1 STLLRALELVAS
13 SFNKS
18 LGPFFNSIYLVLI
31 HSNFAFVAMAQLLL
45 DVLQK
50 TISQNHED
58 QKRALEF
65 LNEASTRDFTTF
77 VKELS
82 IILRTEEC
90 QPFARQAAGLQ
101 LKNVLYAKDEET
113 RAQHLNRWLTLPP
126 DVRAHVKLLVV
137 QTLGTEP
144 FRPSIAAQCVAAIAC
159 AELPSGHWPDVI
171 DALRS
176 SVTNPA
182 SSASLKESSLETLG
196 YICQDIDAS
205 VLEQQSNSILTAI
218 VHGMRKEE
226 SSTHVRL
233 AATNA
238 LLNSLEFTKKN
249 FGMEAERHIIM
260 QVVCEATQCTETLV
274 KVAALQCLVR
284 IMSLYYQYME
294 QYMGSALFAISLQ
307 AINSQVPEVAL
318 QGIEFW
324 SNVCEEEITLNLE
337 AEEAA
342 ENNRVPEQ
350 VSRHYAKG
358 AVSHIC
364 PLMLEILT
372 HQEEGDDDDDWTPS
386 KAAGVCIMLMAQCV
400 GDTILDSV
408 IPFLKHFSNTNWKYK
423 VGRCFFFDDFQEAAI
438 MAFGSIL
445 DGPDP
450 GKLMTLVEQAMPALI
465 DSMAE
470 KNVTIRDTAAWTIG
484 RVLEICPEVVNKDG
498 MLARLLPALSQG
510 LHQEPRVAANVC
522 WALVALV
529 KSAYD
534 MACGQGTD
542 SSGQPETYSLSPC
555 FEPMIS
561 ELIKTT
567 DRTDGN
573 QSNLRLA
580 AFETLMELIKNSPKD
595 CYPVVQSTTV
605 LMLKKLEQ
613 LLNMEATT
621 TSSSDKNQLMD
632 LQSLLCATLQSVL
645 RKMRPEDAVRIGEH
659 VMVGLVQ
666 IMNRT
671 CNNKGGGNVME
682 EALLAVSVLAETLN
696 NGFIAYVDAL
706 KPHLMRALANHE
718 EPQVCAAAVGLVTD
732 MCRAIEVNI
741 APALDDIMHT
751 LVQGLQSPR
760 LDKDVKVTILGCFG
774 DIALAIGEHFE
785 RYVHIVMSMLSEAS
799 SAAVV
804 TNPQDYD
811 QVDYVDKL
819 RENCITAYTGI
830 LQGMRPAGSDNDPEK
845 VSISM
850 ACNFMLRKQFFQKNQ
865 AKQSLSRFV
874 QPMCEMIAKC
884 CETHPVPPSDGLIAN
899 VAGLIGDLVVL
910 YGNEI
915 TPTLSN
921 DKVTALLGR
930 GRKSRASKTK
940 SVAVWATKEMR
951 KATAVR
957 IPAS

>member
-1 STLLRALELVAS
+1 
-13 SFNKS
+13 
-18 LGPFFNSIYLVLI
+18 
-31 HSNFAFVAMAQLLL
+31 MAQLLL
-45 DVLQK
+45 DILQK
-50 TISQNHED
+50 TISQNQED

-65 LNEASTRDFTTF
+65 LNEASARDFTTF

-82 IILRTEEC
+82 FILRSEEC

-101 LKNVLYAKDEET
+101 LKNILYAKDEVT
-113 RAQHLNRWLTLPP
+113 RAQHLNRWLALPV
-126 DVRAHVKLLVV
+126 DIRSHVKLLVV

-159 AELPSGHWPDVI
+159 AELPSGLWPDVI

-176 SVTNPA
+176 SVTNPS

-226 SSTHVRL
+226 PSTHVRL

-284 IMSLYYQYME
+284 IMSLYYQFME

-307 AINSQVPEVAL
+307 AMNSNVPEVAL

-358 AVSHIC
+358 AVPHIC
-364 PLMLEILT
+364 PLLLEILT

-408 IPFLKHFSNTNWKYK
+408 MPFLKHFSNTNWKYK
-423 VGRCFFFDDFQEAAI
+423 EAAI

-450 GKLMTLVEQAMPALI
+450 AKLMTLVEQAMPALI

-484 RVLEICPEVVNKDG
+484 RVLEICPEIVNKDG
-498 MLARLLPALSQG
+498 ILERLLPALSQG

-529 KSAYD
+529 KTTYD

-542 SSGQPETYSLSPC
+542 STGQPETYALSPC

-595 CYPVVQSTTV
+595 CYHVVQSTTV

-645 RKMRPEDAVRIGEH
+645 RKMRPEDAVLVGEH
-659 VMVGLVQ
+659 VMNGLVQ

-671 CNNKGGGNVME
+671 SNNKGGGNVME

-732 MCRAIEVNI
+732 MCRAIEVEI
-741 APALDDIMHT
+741 APALDDIMNT
-751 LVQGLQSPR
+751 LIHSLQSPK

-785 RYVHIVMSMLSEAS
+785 RYVHIVMSMLSDAS

-830 LQGMRPAGSDNDPEK
+830 LQGMRPAGSDSDPEK
-845 VSISM
+845 
-850 ACNFMLRKQFFQKNQ
+850 KNR
-865 AKQSLSRFV
+865 AKESLSRFV
-874 QPMCEMIAKC
+874 EPMCEMIGKC
-884 CETHPVPPSDGLIAN
+884 CETHPVAPSDALVAT

-910 YGNEI
+910 YGNQI
-915 TPTLSN
+915 APVFSN
-921 DKVTALLGR
+921 DKVVNALLGR
-930 GRKSRASKTK
+930 GRKSRTSKTK
-940 SVAVWATKEMR
+940 SVALWASKEMR
-951 KATAVR
+951 KAMAYP

>member
-1 STLLRALELVAS
+1 
-13 SFNKS
+13 
-18 LGPFFNSIYLVLI
+18 
-31 HSNFAFVAMAQLLL
+31 MAQLLL

-65 LNEASTRDFTTF
+65 LNEASARDFPAF

-82 IILRTEEC
+82 VILRSEEC

-101 LKNVLYAKDEET
+101 LKNVLYAKEEER
-113 RAQHLNRWLTLPP
+113 RAQYLNRWLALPA
-126 DVRAHVKLLVV
+126 DIRTQVKVLVV

-171 DALRS
+171 DALRT

-226 SSTHVRL
+226 PSFHVRL

-260 QVVCEATQCTETLV
+260 QVVCEATQCTDTHV

-307 AINSQVPEVAL
+307 AINSDVPEVAL

-324 SNVCEEEITLNLE
+324 SNVCEEEITLSME

-358 AVSHIC
+358 AVPHIC
-364 PLMLEILT
+364 PIMLEILT
-372 HQEEGDDDDDWTPS
+372 HQDENDDDDDWTPS

-400 GDTILDSV
+400 GDTILEPV
-408 IPFLKHFSNTNWKYK
+408 MPFLKHFSSTNWKYK
-423 VGRCFFFDDFQEAAI
+423 EAAI

-450 GKLMTLVEQAMPALI
+450 TKLMTLVEQAMPALI

-470 KNVTIRDTAAWTIG
+470 KNVTIRDTSAWTIG
-484 RVLEICPEVVNKDG
+484 RVLEICPEIVNKDG
-498 MLARLLPALSQG
+498 MLGRLLPALSQA

-529 KSAYD
+529 KAAYD
-534 MACGQGTD
+534 MACSQGTD
-542 SSGQPETYSLSPC
+542 SSGQPETYALSSC
-555 FEPMIS
+555 FEAMIS

-595 CYPVVQSTTV
+595 CYPVVQNTTV

-645 RKMRPEDAVRIGEH
+645 RKMRSEDAALVGEH
-659 VMVGLVQ
+659 VMNGLVQ

-671 CNNKGGGNVME
+671 SNNKGGGSVME
-682 EALLAVSVLAETLN
+682 EALLAVSVLAETLS
-696 NGFIAYVDAL
+696 NGFLPYVDAL
-706 KPHLMRALANHE
+706 KPHLMRALVNHE

-741 APALDDIMHT
+741 APALDDIMNT
-751 LVQGLQSPR
+751 LVQSLQSSR

-785 RYVHIVMSMLSEAS
+785 RYIQIVMSMLIEAS
-799 SAAVV
+799 TAAVV

-819 RENCITAYTGI
+819 RENCVTAYTGI
-830 LQGMRPAGSDNDPEK
+830 LQGMRPAGSENDPEK
-845 VSISM
+845 
-850 ACNFMLRKQFFQKNQ
+850 LNQ

-884 CETHPVPPSDGLIAN
+884 CETHPVPPSDGLVAT

-910 YGNEI
+910 YGNQI
-915 TPTLSN
+915 TPTLN
-921 DKVTALLGR
+921 NEKVSALLGR
-930 GRKSRASKTK
+930 GRKSRTSKTK
-940 SVAVWATKEMR
+940 SVAVWATREIR
-951 KATAVR
+951 KAMAVSV
-957 IPAS
+957 PATS

>member
-1 STLLRALELVAS
+1 LKC
-13 SFNKS
+13 SFLPSK
-18 LGPFFNSIYLVLI
+18 YLV
-31 HSNFAFVAMAQLLL
+31 SYKYLLT
-45 DVLQK
+45 DQD
-50 TISQNHED
+50 D

-65 LNEASTRDFTTF
+65 LNDASARDFPAF

-82 IILRTEEC
+82 VILREENC

-101 LKNVLYAKDEET
+101 LKNVLYAKEEET
-113 RAQHLNRWLTLPP
+113 RAQYLNRWLTLPA
-126 DVRAHVKLLVV
+126 DIRTHVKLLVV

-159 AELPSGHWPDVI
+159 AELPSGLWPDVI
-171 DALRS
+171 DALRT
-176 SVTNPA
+176 SVTNPG
-182 SSASLKESSLETLG
+182 STASLKESSLETLG

-226 SSTHVRL
+226 PSFHVRL

-260 QVVCEATQCTETLV
+260 QVVCEATQCTDTHV

-307 AINSQVPEVAL
+307 AINSEVPEVAL

-324 SNVCEEEITLNLE
+324 SNVCEEEITLSLE
-337 AEEAA
+337 AEENRFHDIMPKEGKFAD
-342 ENNRVPEQ
+342 EN
-350 VSRHYAKG
+350 
-358 AVSHIC
+358 
-364 PLMLEILT
+364 
-372 HQEEGDDDDDWTPS
+372 DDDDDWTPS

-400 GDTILDSV
+400 GDAILESV
-408 IPFLKHFSNTNWKYK
+408 MPFLKHFSSTDWKYK
-423 VGRCFFFDDFQEAAI
+423 EAAI

-450 GKLMTLVEQAMPALI
+450 AKLMTLVDQAMPALI

-484 RVLEICPEVVNKDG
+484 RVLEICPEIVNKDG
-498 MLARLLPALSQG
+498 MLARLLPTLSQG

-529 KSAYD
+529 KTAYD
-534 MACGQGTD
+534 IACGQGTD
-542 SSGQPETYSLSPC
+542 STGQPDTYALSPC
-555 FEPMIS
+555 FEAMVS

-595 CYPVVQSTTV
+595 CYPVVQNTTV

-645 RKMRPEDAVRIGEH
+645 RKMRPEDAALVGEH
-659 VMVGLVQ
+659 VMNGLVQ

-671 CNNKGGGNVME
+671 SNNKGGGSVME

-696 NGFIAYVDAL
+696 NGFIAYIDAL
-706 KPHLMRALANHE
+706 KPHLMRALANHDE
-718 EPQVCAAAVGLVTD
+718 TQVCAAAVGLVTD

-741 APALDDIMHT
+741 APALDDIMNT
-751 LVQGLQSPR
+751 LVQSLQSPR

-774 DIALAIGEHFE
+774 DIALAIGVHFE
-785 RYVHIVMSMLSEAS
+785 RYVHIVMSMLAEAS
-799 SAAVV
+799 SAAIV

-819 RENCITAYTGI
+819 RENCIMAYTGI
-830 LQGMRPAGSDNDPEK
+830 LQG
-845 VSISM
+845 I
-850 ACNFMLRKQFFQKNQ
+850 
-865 AKQSLSRFV
+865 
-874 QPMCEMIAKC
+874 C
-884 CETHPVPPSDGLIAN
+884 CETQPVAPSDGLVAS

-910 YGNEI
+910 YGSQI
-915 TPTLSN
+915 TPELSN
-921 DKVTALLGR
+921 EKVTLLDR
-930 GRKSRASKTK
+930 GRKSRTSKTK
-940 SVAVWATKEMR
+940 SVAIWARKEMQ
-951 KATAVR
+951 KAMNAVT
-957 IPAS
+957 PAP

>member
-1 STLLRALELVAS
+1 MKC
-13 SFNKS
+13 SFLPSK
-18 LGPFFNSIYLVLI
+18 YLV
-31 HSNFAFVAMAQLLL
+31 SYKYLLT
-45 DVLQK
+45 DQD
-50 TISQNHED
+50 D

-65 LNEASTRDFTTF
+65 LNDASARDFPAF

-82 IILRTEEC
+82 VILREENC

-101 LKNVLYAKDEET
+101 LKNVLYAKEEET
-113 RAQHLNRWLTLPP
+113 RAQYLNRWLTLPA
-126 DVRAHVKLLVV
+126 DIRTHVKLLVV

-159 AELPSGHWPDVI
+159 AELPSGLWPDVI
-171 DALRS
+171 DALRT
-176 SVTNPA
+176 SVTNPG
-182 SSASLKESSLETLG
+182 STASLKESSLETLG

-226 SSTHVRL
+226 PSFHVRL

-260 QVVCEATQCTETLV
+260 QVVCEATQCTDTHV

-307 AINSQVPEVAL
+307 AINSEVPEVAL

-324 SNVCEEEITLNLE
+324 SNVCEEEITLSLE
-337 AEEAA
+337 AEENRFHDIMPKEGKFAD
-342 ENNRVPEQ
+342 EN
-350 VSRHYAKG
+350 
-358 AVSHIC
+358 
-364 PLMLEILT
+364 
-372 HQEEGDDDDDWTPS
+372 DDDDDWTPS

-400 GDTILDSV
+400 GDAILESV
-408 IPFLKHFSNTNWKYK
+408 MPFLKHFSSTDWKYK
-423 VGRCFFFDDFQEAAI
+423 EAAI

-450 GKLMTLVEQAMPALI
+450 AKLMTLVDQAMPALI

-484 RVLEICPEVVNKDG
+484 RVLEICPEIVNKDG
-498 MLARLLPALSQG
+498 MLARLLPTLSQG

-529 KSAYD
+529 KTAYD
-534 MACGQGTD
+534 IACGQGTD
-542 SSGQPETYSLSPC
+542 STGQPDTYALSPC
-555 FEPMIS
+555 FEAMVS

-595 CYPVVQSTTV
+595 CYPVVQNTTV

-645 RKMRPEDAVRIGEH
+645 RKMRPEDAALVGEH
-659 VMVGLVQ
+659 VMNGLVQ

-671 CNNKGGGNVME
+671 SNNKGGGSVME

-696 NGFIAYVDAL
+696 NGFIAYIDAL
-706 KPHLMRALANHE
+706 KPHLMRALANHDE
-718 EPQVCAAAVGLVTD
+718 TQVCAAAVGLVTD

-741 APALDDIMHT
+741 APALDDIMNT
-751 LVQGLQSPR
+751 LVQSLQSPR

-774 DIALAIGEHFE
+774 DIALAIGVHFE
-785 RYVHIVMSMLSEAS
+785 RYVHIVMSMLAEAS
-799 SAAVV
+799 SAAIV

-819 RENCITAYTGI
+819 RENCIMAYTGI
-830 LQGMRPAGSDNDPEK
+830 LQG
-845 VSISM
+845 I
-850 ACNFMLRKQFFQKNQ
+850 
-865 AKQSLSRFV
+865 
-874 QPMCEMIAKC
+874 C
-884 CETHPVPPSDGLIAN
+884 CETQPVAPSDGLVAS

-910 YGNEI
+910 YGSQI
-915 TPTLSN
+915 TPELSN
-921 DKVTALLGR
+921 EKVTLLDR
-930 GRKSRASKTK
+930 GRKSRTSKTK
-940 SVAVWATKEMR
+940 SVAIWARKEMQ
-951 KATAVR
+951 KAMNAVT
-957 IPAS
+957 PAP

>member
-1 STLLRALELVAS
+1 
-13 SFNKS
+13 
-18 LGPFFNSIYLVLI
+18 
-31 HSNFAFVAMAQLLL
+31 MAQLLL

-50 TISQNHED
+50 TISQNQED

-65 LNEASTRDFTTF
+65 LNEASTRDFPAF
-77 VKELS
+77 VKELTV
-82 IILRTEEC
+82 ILRSEEC

-101 LKNVLYAKDEET
+101 LKNVLYAKEEER
-113 RAQHLNRWLTLPP
+113 RAQYLNRWLALPA
-126 DVRAHVKLLVV
+126 DIRAQVKILVV

-171 DALRS
+171 DALRT

-205 VLEQQSNSILTAI
+205 ISVTYECSPSRSFKVLEQQSNSILTAI

-226 SSTHVRL
+226 PSVHVRL

-249 FGMEAERHIIM
+249 FGME
-260 QVVCEATQCTETLV
+260 
-274 KVAALQCLVR
+274 
-284 IMSLYYQYME
+284 
-294 QYMGSALFAISLQ
+294 ISLQ
-307 AINSQVPEVAL
+307 AINSDVPEVAL

-324 SNVCEEEITLNLE
+324 SNVCEEEITLSLE

-358 AVSHIC
+358 AVPHIC
-364 PLMLEILT
+364 PIMLEILT
-372 HQEEGDDDDDWTPS
+372 HQGSFLLDYSCRFYSIIYMSLDENDDDDDWTPS

-400 GDTILDSV
+400 GDTILDPV
-408 IPFLKHFSNTNWKYK
+408 MPFLKHFSSTNWKYK
-423 VGRCFFFDDFQEAAI
+423 EAAI

-450 GKLMTLVEQAMPALI
+450 AKLMTLVEQAMPALI
-465 DSMAE
+465 ESMAE

-498 MLARLLPALSQG
+498 MLARLLPALSQA
-510 LHQEPRVAANVC
+510 LNQEPRVAANVC

-529 KSAYD
+529 KAAYD
-534 MACGQGTD
+534 MACSQGTD
-542 SSGQPETYSLSPC
+542 SSGQPETYALSPC
-555 FEPMIS
+555 FEAMIS

-595 CYPVVQSTTV
+595 CYPVVQNTTV

-645 RKMRPEDAVRIGEH
+645 RKMRSEDAALVGEH
-659 VMVGLVQ
+659 VMNGLVQ

-671 CNNKGGGNVME
+671 SNNKGGGSVME
-682 EALLAVSVLAETLN
+682 EALLAVSVLAETLS
-696 NGFIAYVDAL
+696 NGFLPYVDAL
-706 KPHLMRALANHE
+706 KPHLMRALVNHE

-741 APALDDIMHT
+741 APALDDIMNT
-751 LVQGLQSPR
+751 LVQSLQSPR

-785 RYVHIVMSMLSEAS
+785 RYIQIVMSMLIEAS
-799 SAAVV
+799 TAAVV
-804 TNPQDYD
+804 TNP
-811 QVDYVDKL
+811 L
-819 RENCITAYTGI
+819 
-830 LQGMRPAGSDNDPEK
+830 
-845 VSISM
+845 
-850 ACNFMLRKQFFQKNQ
+850 NQ

-884 CETHPVPPSDGLIAN
+884 CETHPVPPSDGLVAT

-910 YGNEI
+910 YGSQI
-915 TPTLSN
+915 IPTLN
-921 DKVTALLGR
+921 NEKVSALLGR
-930 GRKSRASKTK
+930 GQKSRTSKTK

-951 KATAVR
+951 KAMATPIATT
-957 IPAS
+957 S

>member
-1 STLLRALELVAS
+1 
-13 SFNKS
+13 
-18 LGPFFNSIYLVLI
+18 
-31 HSNFAFVAMAQLLL
+31 MAQLLL

-50 TISQNHED
+50 TISQNQDD

-65 LNEASTRDFTTF
+65 LNDASARDFPAF

-82 IILRTEEC
+82 VILREENC

-101 LKNVLYAKDEET
+101 LKNVLYAKEEET
-113 RAQHLNRWLTLPP
+113 RAQYLNRWLTLPA
-126 DVRAHVKLLVV
+126 DIRTHVKLLVV

-159 AELPSGHWPDVI
+159 AELPSGLWPDVI
-171 DALRS
+171 DALRT
-176 SVTNPA
+176 SVTNPG
-182 SSASLKESSLETLG
+182 STASLKESSLETLG

-226 SSTHVRL
+226 PSFHVRL

-260 QVVCEATQCTETLV
+260 QVVCEATQCTDTHV

-307 AINSQVPEVAL
+307 AINSEVPEVAL

-324 SNVCEEEITLNLE
+324 SNVCEEEITLSLE

-372 HQEEGDDDDDWTPS
+372 HQDENDDDDDWTPS

-400 GDTILDSV
+400 GDAILESV
-408 IPFLKHFSNTNWKYK
+408 MPFLKHFSSTDWKYK
-423 VGRCFFFDDFQEAAI
+423 EAAI

-450 GKLMTLVEQAMPALI
+450 AKLMTLVDQAMPALI

-484 RVLEICPEVVNKDG
+484 RVLEICPEIVNKDG
-498 MLARLLPALSQG
+498 MLARLLPTLSQG

-529 KSAYD
+529 KTAYD
-534 MACGQGTD
+534 IACGQGTD
-542 SSGQPETYSLSPC
+542 STGQPDTYALSPC
-555 FEPMIS
+555 FEAMVS

-595 CYPVVQSTTV
+595 CYPVVQNTTV

-645 RKMRPEDAVRIGEH
+645 RKMRPEDAALVGEH
-659 VMVGLVQ
+659 VMNGLVQ

-671 CNNKGGGNVME
+671 SNNKGGGSVME

-696 NGFIAYVDAL
+696 NGFIAYIDAL
-706 KPHLMRALANHE
+706 KPHLMRALANHDE
-718 EPQVCAAAVGLVTD
+718 TQVCAAAVGLVTD

-741 APALDDIMHT
+741 APALDDIMNT
-751 LVQGLQSPR
+751 LVQSLQSPR

-774 DIALAIGEHFE
+774 DIALAIGVHFE
-785 RYVHIVMSMLSEAS
+785 RYVHIVMSMLAEAS
-799 SAAVV
+799 SAAIV

-819 RENCITAYTGI
+819 RENCIMAYTGI
-830 LQGMRPAGSDNDPEK
+830 LQGMRPNGSDTDPEK
-845 VSISM
+845 
-850 ACNFMLRKQFFQKNQ
+850 KNQ
-865 AKQSLSRFV
+865 AKLSLSRFV
-874 QPMCEMIAKC
+874 PAMVKMIAIC
-884 CETHPVPPSDGLIAN
+884 CETQPVAPSDGLVAS

-910 YGNEI
+910 YGSQI
-915 TPTLSN
+915 TPELSN
-921 DKVTALLGR
+921 EKVKALLDR
-930 GRKSRASKTK
+930 GRKSRTSKTK
-940 SVAVWATKEMR
+940 SVAIWARKEMQ
-951 KATAVR
+951 KAMNAVT
-957 IPAS
+957 PAP

>member
-1 STLLRALELVAS
+1 
-13 SFNKS
+13 
-18 LGPFFNSIYLVLI
+18 
-31 HSNFAFVAMAQLLL
+31 MAQLLL

-50 TISQNHED
+50 TISQNQED

-65 LNEASTRDFTTF
+65 LNDASTRDFPAF

-82 IILRTEEC
+82 VILRSESC

-101 LKNVLYAKDEET
+101 LKNVLYAKEEET
-113 RAQHLNRWLTLPP
+113 RAQYLNSAEL
-126 DVRAHVKLLVV
+126 RATSDIRTHVKLSSLYKHLALSLSGLLLQLSVWL
-137 QTLGTEP
+137 QSP
-144 FRPSIAAQCVAAIAC
+144 AQNFHP
-159 AELPSGHWPDVI
+159 LWPDVI
-171 DALRS
+171 DALRT
-176 SVTNPA
+176 SVTNPG
-182 SSASLKESSLETLG
+182 STASLKESSLETLG
-196 YICQDIDAS
+196 YICQDIDAA

-226 SSTHVRL
+226 PSFHVRL

-260 QVVCEATQCTETLV
+260 QVVCEATQCTDTHV

-307 AINSQVPEVAL
+307 AINSEVPEVAL

-324 SNVCEEEITLNLE
+324 SNVCEEEITLSLE

-372 HQEEGDDDDDWTPS
+372 HQDENDDDDDWTPS

-400 GDTILDSV
+400 GDTILESV
-408 IPFLKHFSNTNWKYK
+408 MPFLKHFSSTDWKYK
-423 VGRCFFFDDFQEAAI
+423 EAAI

-450 GKLMTLVEQAMPALI
+450 AKLMTLVDQAMPALI

-484 RVLEICPEVVNKDG
+484 RVLEICPEIVNKDG
-498 MLARLLPALSQG
+498 MLARLLPALSNG
-510 LHQEPRVAANVC
+510 LHQEPRVAAN
-522 WALVALV
+522 ALVALV
-529 KSAYD
+529 KTAYD

-542 SSGQPETYSLSPC
+542 STGQPDTYALSPC
-555 FEPMIS
+555 FEAMVS

-595 CYPVVQSTTV
+595 CYPVVQNTTV

-645 RKMRPEDAVRIGEH
+645 RKMRPEDAALVGEH
-659 VMVGLVQ
+659 VMNGLVQ

-671 CNNKGGGNVME
+671 SEQQRRWKCDGRS
-682 EALLAVSVLAETLN
+682 ALGALN
-696 NGFIAYVDAL
+696 NGFIAYIDAL
-706 KPHLMRALANHE
+706 KPHLMRALSNHE

-741 APALDDIMHT
+741 APALDDIMNT
-751 LVQGLQSPR
+751 LVQSLQSPR

-774 DIALAIGEHFE
+774 DIALAIGVHFE
-785 RYVHIVMSMLSEAS
+785 RYIHIVMSMLAEAS
-799 SAAVV
+799 SAAIV
-804 TNPQDYD
+804 TNP
-811 QVDYVDKL
+811 
-819 RENCITAYTGI
+819 
-830 LQGMRPAGSDNDPEK
+830 
-845 VSISM
+845 VS
-850 ACNFMLRKQFFQKNQ
+850 
-865 AKQSLSRFV
+865 
-874 QPMCEMIAKC
+874 
-884 CETHPVPPSDGLIAN
+884 
-899 VAGLIGDLVVL
+899 
-910 YGNEI
+910 
-915 TPTLSN
+915 
-921 DKVTALLGR
+921 VTR
-930 GRKSRASKTK
+930 S
-940 SVAVWATKEMR
+940 
-951 KATAVR
+951 
-957 IPAS
+957 

>member
-1 STLLRALELVAS
+1 
-13 SFNKS
+13 
-18 LGPFFNSIYLVLI
+18 
-31 HSNFAFVAMAQLLL
+31 MAQLLL

-65 LNEASTRDFTTF
+65 LNEASTRDFPAF

-82 IILRTEEC
+82 VILRSEEC

-101 LKNVLYAKDEET
+101 LKNVLYAKEEER
-113 RAQHLNRWLTLPP
+113 RAQYLNRWLALPV
-126 DVRAHVKLLVV
+126 DVRNQVKVLVV

-159 AELPSGHWPDVI
+159 AELPSGRIAYPPFTEHWPDVI
-171 DALRS
+171 DALRT

-182 SSASLKESSLETLG
+182 SSSSLKESSLETLG
-196 YICQDIDAS
+196 YICQDIDAA

-218 VHGMRKEE
+218 VQGMRKEE
-226 SSTHVRL
+226 PSVHVRL

-249 FGMEAERHIIM
+249 FSMEAERHIIM
-260 QVVCEATQCTETLV
+260 QVVCEATQCADTHV

-284 IMSLYYQYME
+284 IMSLYYQFME

-307 AINSQVPEVAL
+307 AINSEVPEVAL

-324 SNVCEEEITLNLE
+324 SNVCEEEITLSLE

-358 AVSHIC
+358 AVPHIC

-372 HQEEGDDDDDWTPS
+372 HQDENDDDDDWTPS

-400 GDTILDSV
+400 GDTILEPV
-408 IPFLKHFSNTNWKYK
+408 MPFLKHFSSNNWRYK
-423 VGRCFFFDDFQEAAI
+423 EAAI

-450 GKLMTLVEQAMPALI
+450 NKLMGLVEQAMPALI
-465 DSMAE
+465 ESMAE

-484 RVLEICPEVVNKDG
+484 RVLEICPEIVNKEG
-498 MLARLLPALSQG
+498 MLARLLPALSQA
-510 LHQEPRVAANVC
+510 LQQEPRVAANVC
-522 WALVALV
+522 WHLLKPHMTWRVAREQIALVNRKPTLF
-529 KSAYD
+529 
-534 MACGQGTD
+534 
-542 SSGQPETYSLSPC
+542 LHL
-555 FEPMIS
+555 F
-561 ELIKTT
+561 
-567 DRTDGN
+567 RTDGN

-595 CYPVVQSTTV
+595 CYPVVQNTTV

-645 RKMRPEDAVRIGEH
+645 RKMRSEDAALVGEH
-659 VMVGLVQ
+659 VMNGLVQ

-671 CNNKGGGNVME
+671 SNNKGGGSVME

-696 NGFIAYVDAL
+696 NGFLPYVDAL
-706 KPHLMRALANHE
+706 KPHLMRALVNHE

-741 APALDDIMHT
+741 APALDDIMNT
-751 LVQGLQSPR
+751 LVQSLQSPR

-785 RYVHIVMSMLSEAS
+785 RYIQIVMSMLIEAS
-799 SAAVV
+799 TAAVV
-804 TNPQDYD
+804 TNPHDYD

-819 RENCITAYTGI
+819 RENCVTAYTGI
-830 LQGMRPAGSDNDPEK
+830 LQGMRPAGSENDPEK
-845 VSISM
+845 
-850 ACNFMLRKQFFQKNQ
+850 LNQ
-865 AKQSLSRFV
+865 ARQSLSRFV

-884 CETHPVPPSDGLIAN
+884 CETHPVAPSDGLVAT

-910 YGNEI
+910 YGNQI
-915 TPTLSN
+915 TPTLN
-921 DKVTALLGR
+921 NEKVSALLGR
-930 GRKSRASKTK
+930 GRKSRTSKTK

-951 KATAVR
+951 KAMAVP
-957 IPAS
+957 IPAAS

>member
-1 STLLRALELVAS
+1 
-13 SFNKS
+13 
-18 LGPFFNSIYLVLI
+18 
-31 HSNFAFVAMAQLLL
+31 MAELLL
-45 DVLQK
+45 NVLQK
-50 TISQNHED
+50 TISQNQED

-65 LNEASTRDFTTF
+65 LNDASTRDFPAF

-82 IILRTEEC
+82 VILRSESC

-113 RAQHLNRWLTLPP
+113 RAQYLNRWLTLPV
-126 DVRAHVKLLVV
+126 DIRTHVKLLVV

-171 DALRS
+171 DSLRT
-176 SVTNPA
+176 SVTNA
-182 SSASLKESSLETLG
+182 GSSASLKESSLETLG
-196 YICQDIDAS
+196 YICQDIDAT

-226 SSTHVRL
+226 PSFHVRL

-260 QVVCEATQCTETLV
+260 QVVCEATQCADTHV

-284 IMSLYYQYME
+284 IMSLYYQFME

-307 AINSQVPEVAL
+307 AINSDVPEVAL

-324 SNVCEEEITLNLE
+324 SNVCEEEITLSLE

-372 HQEEGDDDDDWTPS
+372 HQDESDDDDDWTPS

-400 GDTILDSV
+400 GDTILDCV
-408 IPFLKHFSNTNWKYK
+408 MPFLKHFSSTDWKYK
-423 VGRCFFFDDFQEAAI
+423 EAAI

-450 GKLMTLVEQAMPALI
+450 AKLMTLVEQAMPALL

-484 RVLEICPEVVNKDG
+484 RILEICPEIVNKDG
-498 MLARLLPALSQG
+498 LLTRLLPALSQG

-529 KSAYD
+529 KSTYD
-534 MACGQGTD
+534 LACGQGTD
-542 SSGQPETYSLSPC
+542 STGQPETYLLSPC
-555 FEPMIS
+555 FEPMVS

-613 LLNMEATT
+613 LLNMEASA
-621 TSSSDKNQLMD
+621 TSSTDKNQLMD

-645 RKMRPEDAVRIGEH
+645 RKMRPEDAALVGEH
-659 VMVGLVQ
+659 VMNGLVQ

-671 CNNKGGGNVME
+671 ANNKGGGSVME

-741 APALDDIMHT
+741 APALDDIMGT
-751 LVQGLQSPR
+751 LVESLRSPR

-785 RYVHIVMSMLSEAS
+785 RYVQIVMSMLMEAS
-799 SAAVV
+799 TAAIV

-819 RENCITAYTGI
+819 RENCVMAYTGI
-830 LQGMRPAGSDNDPEK
+830 LQGMRPAGADSDELK
-845 VSISM
+845 M
-850 ACNFMLRKQFFQKNQ
+850 NQ

-874 QPMCEMIAKC
+874 PHMCDMIAKC
-884 CETHPVPPSDGLIAN
+884 CETTPVAPSDSLVAT
-899 VAGLIGDLVVL
+899 VAGLIGDLIVL
-910 YGNEI
+910 YGAQI

-921 DKVTALLGR
+921 EKVSALLGR
-930 GRKSRASKTK
+930 GRKSRTSKTK
-940 SVAVWATKEMR
+940 SVAMWATKEMR
-951 KATAVR
+951 KAMNTIVQESR
-957 IPAS
+957 D